1 MPVSGSIRFNTDS
14 KNLEIYNGDKWWNVD
29 STPGTHAPRGILA
42 GNYPANSNRIDY
54 IQINTTG
61 NATTFGDLN
70 TATSA
75 SAAMASSTRMV
86 FAGGYVPSPGI
97 TNDIQYIQI
106 NTGGNA
112 EDFGVNISTIRKQPA
127 GLADKTRGIY
137 AGGFWPGVR
146 NEIEYLT
153 IAHTGTVSDFGDL
166 NSARRYPMGCSS
178 PTRGIIMTGST
189 IPSSPSVDNIIE
201 YVTIQSTGNALEF
214 GDLNNAFG
222 YGGAAASNATRALH
236 AGGYVGPANSNVIDY
251 ITMATTGNASDFGD
265 LVQAEHGGTGMS
277 SGTRAVFGGMW
288 DGAVTN
294 ELSYVTIMTLGNA
307 LDFGDQTI
315 SAYYRSG
322 GSNTHGGLQG

>member
-1 MPVSGSIRFNTDS
+1 MGNM
-14 KNLEIYNGDKWWNVD
+14 G
-29 STPGTHAPRGILA
+29 RGIWGGGA
-42 GNYPANSNRIDY
+42 APDTRWQSAPSYV
-54 IQINTTG
+54 
-61 NATTFGDLN
+61 ATMD
-70 TATSA
+70 
-75 SAAMASSTRMV
+75 
-86 FAGGYVPSPGI
+86 
-97 TNDIQYIQI
+97 
-106 NTGGNA
+106 
-112 EDFGVNISTIRKQPA
+112 
-127 GLADKTRGIY
+127 
-137 AGGFWPGVR
+137 
-146 NEIEYLT
+146 
-153 IAHTGTVSDFGDL
+153 
-166 NSARRYPMGCSS
+166 
-178 PTRGIIMTGST
+178 
-189 IPSSPSVDNIIE
+189 
-201 YVTIQSTGNALEF
+201 YVTISSLGNAQNFGELTVARGFISAVAGPVRGISGGGEGVAPDSARSDTMEYYTIQSAGAAKEF